1 MTHRFLNQHRRNK
14 SCITYYP
21 IPQLWGKESNA
32 MKIFHENSQNG
43 FALIAAILALMILL
57 AVGVLVF
64 TVTNQDIRI
73 SSRIV
78 GEKKAFMSAEA
89 GIHSLMEDFNP
100 DNLTASLRTDYP
112 VDPVNPGSQF
122 SITAPQVP
130 TSGPPAVRLPGY
142 SIAGEDYG
150 LLRYVA
156 RVTGKNTAYQSEVKI
171 DVGVGYGPVNLTT
184 LYR

>member
-1 MTHRFLNQHRRNK
+1 
-14 SCITYYP
+14 
-21 IPQLWGKESNA
+21 
-32 MKIFHENSQNG
+32 MKRFHEHEPNG
-43 FALIAAILALMILL
+43 FALIASILALMILL

-64 TVTNQDIRI
+64 SVTNQDIRI

-78 GEKKAFMSAEA
+78 GEKKAFLSAEA
-89 GIHSLMEDFNP
+89 GVHNLMQGFNP
-100 DNLTASLRTDYP
+100 NNLTASLVTDVP
-112 VDPVNPGSQF
+112 VDPSDPASKF
-122 SITAPQVP
+122 SITAPQTP

>member
-1 MTHRFLNQHRRNK
+1 
-14 SCITYYP
+14 
-21 IPQLWGKESNA
+21 

-43 FALIAAILALMILL
+43 FALIASILALMVLL

-64 TVTNQDIRI
+64 SVTNQDIRV

-89 GIHSLMEDFNP
+89 GIHNLMQGFDP
-100 DNLTASLRTDYP
+100 TSSTTLAASAKTDAS
-112 VDPVNPGSQF
+112 VDPNDAGAKF
-122 SITAPQVP
+122 SISVPAPP
-130 TSGPPAVRLPGY
+130 SSGPPAVRLPGY
-142 SIAGEDYG
+142 NIAGQDYG
-150 LLRYVA
+150 LVRYLA
-156 RVTGKNTAYQSEVKI
+156 TVTGKNTAYNSQVQI